1 MPKTNEMLLKLE
13 GFQYAMS
20 IDLHMGYYHIRL
32 SENSSNLC
40 TIIILRGKYWY
51 KRLPMVV
58 ANYPGIF
65 QQKMNDLFHGFEFIR
80 AYLDDILILTKG
92 DLTDHM
98 QNLELMINKLKEK
111 GLKYNIE
118 KYFF

>member
-1 MPKTNEMLLKLE
+1 M
-13 GFQYAMS
+13 
-20 IDLHMGYYHIRL
+20 D
-32 SENSSNLC
+32 
-40 TIIILRGKYWY
+40 
-51 KRLPMVV
+51 
-58 ANYPGIF
+58 
-65 QQKMNDLFHGFEFIR
+65 DLFHGFEFIR